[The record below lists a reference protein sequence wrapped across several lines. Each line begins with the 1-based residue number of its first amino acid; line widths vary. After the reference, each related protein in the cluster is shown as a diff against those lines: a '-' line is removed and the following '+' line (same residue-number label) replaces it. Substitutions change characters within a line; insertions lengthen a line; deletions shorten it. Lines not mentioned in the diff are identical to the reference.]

1 MLYTVDL
8 QNNCYFVSE
17 VFFLPLTKK
26 QKFNQFKATDNA
38 SQIRTEETLGEK
50 EPRGKM
56 GKACCL
62 ATWN

>member
-17 VFFLPLTKK
+17 VFFYRLPKSRNLI
-26 QKFNQFKATDNA
+26 QFKATDNA

>member
-17 VFFLPLTKK
+17 VFFFTAY
-26 QKFNQFKATDNA
+26 QKVENA